1 MSHGLIAM
9 RVQLSSKGPKDH
21 SGQSMGEVLFW
32 IALMAG
38 LGLFAI
44 RLNGNASRW
53 TGHLHY
59 DIGPRR

>member
-1 MSHGLIAM
+1 
-9 RVQLSSKGPKDH
+9 
-21 SGQSMGEVLFW
+21 MGEVLFW

-44 RLNGNASRW
+44 RLNGNASWW
-53 TGHLHY
+53 TGHLRY